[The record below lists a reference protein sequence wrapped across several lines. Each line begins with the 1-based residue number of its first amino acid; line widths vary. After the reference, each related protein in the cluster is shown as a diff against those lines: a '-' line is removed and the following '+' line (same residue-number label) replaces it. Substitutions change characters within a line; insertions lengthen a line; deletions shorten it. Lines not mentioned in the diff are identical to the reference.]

1 MSPTVQKNRRVTLD
15 ARVACIICSRGSLIK
30 KKKKTTSRENDG
42 YTRVQRK
49 FTKTREDKNLWRQ
62 VQILEK
68 RVNHSHLMSSSVGT
82 LSPMTR
88 STSSW
93 AFRTT
98 SGCCAISKK
107 AHVNTAAVVS
117 CPAMSIVMRSSRS

>member
-1 MSPTVQKNRRVTLD
+1 MSPTAQKYRRVSLD
-15 ARVACIICSRGSLIK
+15 APVACIICSRGSLIK
-30 KKKKTTSRENDG
+30 KQDNNVARERWIHESSPQIHKNTRGQKT
-42 YTRVQRK
+42 
-49 FTKTREDKNLWRQ
+49 WRQ